1 MPDSDIASNIILVA
15 QDGSPVAQAAASAA
29 IQIAQSQNLMVHGL
43 YVVDE
48 TLILDS
54 YANYHAELDSADEP
68 SSRTGLITW
77 FEKQG
82 DTALHW
88 LEARCQAADVPV
100 TTNLLA
106 GGVPELVL
114 QQAAQAQLLALG
126 RRGHGHADDPS
137 HLGRNFRA
145 IAHHAHCP
153 ILVGGDEQRPIRH
166 LLLAYND
173 SENAQRALVLASILQ
188 RTLPAKVTVLTVQ
201 ESADTSHQW
210 VTDMD
215 TRVAQ
220 SGLAPYDFI
229 TRIGQPAT
237 EIAAAAEE
245 NLVGLIVMGRYRH
258 TAAVEWLLGSTV
270 DRVLRD
276 TPLPVLVA

>member
-1 MPDSDIASNIILVA
+1 MDKTENTTDIILVA
-15 QDGSPVAQAAASAA
+15 QDGSPVAQASASAA

-54 YANYHAELDSADEP
+54 YADYHAELGSADEP
-68 SSRTGLITW
+68 SSRTELITW

-82 DTALHW
+82 DAALHW

-114 QQAAQAQLLALG
+114 QEATQARLLAIG

-153 ILVGGDEQRPIRH
+153 ILVGGDEQQPIQH
-166 LLLAYND
+166 LLLAYNG
-173 SENAQRALVLASILQ
+173 SENAQRALGWASILQ
-188 RTLPAKVTVLTVQ
+188 RTLPAKVTVLAVQ

-220 SGLAPYDFI
+220 TGLTSYDFI
-229 TRIGQPAT
+229 TRMGQPAT

>member
-1 MPDSDIASNIILVA
+1 MPDTDIASNIILVA
-15 QDGSPVAQAAASAA
+15 QDGSPIAQVAASAA
-29 IQIAQSQNLMVHGL
+29 IQIARSQNLLIRGL

-48 TLILDS
+48 ALILDP
-54 YANYHAELDSADEP
+54 YANYQAELGSADEP
-68 SSRTGLITW
+68 SSRAELITW
-77 FEKQG
+77 FEEQG
-82 DTALHW
+82 DAALHW
-88 LEARCQAADVPV
+88 LEARCQATDVPV

-114 QQAAQAQLLALG
+114 QETTQARLLAMG

-137 HLGRNFRA
+137 YLGHNFCA

-153 ILVGGDEQRPIRH
+153 ILVGGDEQRPIQH

-173 SENAQRALVLASILQ
+173 SENAQRALVWASLLQ
-188 RTLPAKVTVLTVQ
+188 RTLPAKVTVLAVQ

-215 TRVAQ
+215 TGVAQ
-220 SGLAPYDFI
+220 SGLAPYDFL
-229 TRIGQPAT
+229 TRKGQPAT

-245 NLVGLIVMGRYRH
+245 NLVDLIVMGRYRH
-258 TAAVEWLLGSTV
+258 IAAMEWLLGSTV

-276 TPLPVLVA
+276 TLLPVFVA

>member
-1 MPDSDIASNIILVA
+1 MPDTDIASNRILVA

-54 YANYHAELDSADEP
+54 YADYHAELGSADEP
-68 SSRTGLITW
+68 SSRTELITW

-82 DTALHW
+82 DAALHW

-100 TTNLLA
+100 TTKLLA

-114 QQAAQAQLLALG
+114 QETTQARLLAIG
-126 RRGHGHADDPS
+126 RRGQGHADDPS

-153 ILVGGDEQRPIRH
+153 ILVGGDEQRPIQH

-173 SENAQRALVLASILQ
+173 SENAQRALFWVSILQ
-188 RTLPAKVTVLTVQ
+188 RTLPAEVTVLAVQ
-201 ESADTSHQW
+201 ESADTSHHW

-220 SGLAPYDFI
+220 TRLAPYDFI
-229 TRIGQPAT
+229 TRAGQPAT
-237 EIAAAAEE
+237 EIAAAAKESRAD
-245 NLVGLIVMGRYRH
+245 LIVMGHYRH
-258 TAAVEWLLGSTV
+258 IAAVEWLLGSTV

-276 TPLPVLVA
+276 TPLLVFVA

>member
-1 MPDSDIASNIILVA
+1 MPDTDIGSNIILVA
-15 QDGSPVAQAAASAA
+15 QDGSPVAQVTASAA
-29 IQIAQSQNLMVHGL
+29 IQIAQSLNSMVHGL

-54 YANYHAELDSADEP
+54 YADYHAELGSADEP
-68 SSRTGLITW
+68 SSRTELITR

-82 DTALHW
+82 DAALHR

-114 QQAAQAQLLALG
+114 EEATQARLLAIG
-126 RRGHGHADDPS
+126 RRGQGHADNPS

-145 IAHHAHCP
+145 IAHHVHCP
-153 ILVGGDEQRPIRH
+153 ILVGGDEQRPIQH

-173 SENAQRALVLASILQ
+173 SENAQRALVWASILQ
-188 RTLPAKVTVLTVQ
+188 RTLPAKVTVLAVQ

-229 TRIGQPAT
+229 TRTGQPAT

-245 NLVGLIVMGRYRH
+245 DLVDLIVMGRYRH

-276 TPLPVLVA
+276 TSLCVLIG